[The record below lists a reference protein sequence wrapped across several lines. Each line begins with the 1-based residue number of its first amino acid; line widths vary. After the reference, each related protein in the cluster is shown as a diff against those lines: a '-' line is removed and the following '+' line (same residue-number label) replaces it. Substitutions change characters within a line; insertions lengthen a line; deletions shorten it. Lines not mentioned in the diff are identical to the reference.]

1 MKTTFSSMARCDKC
15 RNVAPTNKLTRC
27 GRKSRYCHD
36 CYADT
41 LDASGV
47 GDDAVAEA
55 EADQRED
62 DNR

>member
-1 MKTTFSSMARCDKC
+1 MMTFSM
-15 RNVAPTNKLTRC
+15 VRC
-27 GRKSRYCHD
+27 GGCRKVMPTDEMAIVANRLYCYD
-36 CYADT
+36 CHADM

-47 GDDAVAEA
+47 GDDAVAQA